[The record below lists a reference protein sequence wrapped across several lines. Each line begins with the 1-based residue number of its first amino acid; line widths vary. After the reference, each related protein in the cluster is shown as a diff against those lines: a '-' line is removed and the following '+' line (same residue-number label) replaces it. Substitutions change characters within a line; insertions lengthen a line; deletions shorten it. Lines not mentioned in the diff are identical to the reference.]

1 MTRLQLQLAWKYR
14 RALWKYRGLLKHRRK
29 IAMAAGVAMGIA
41 GVMLVRGSS
50 RSA

>member
-1 MTRLQLQLAWKYR
+1 MTTRQLQLAWKYR
-14 RALWKYRGLLKHRRK
+14 RSLWKYRALIKHRRK
-29 IAMAAGVAMGIA
+29 IAMAAGVALGIA